1 MSTYREIHGRAV
13 RSVST
18 DPTAEVTEGEI
29 WYNTSS
35 DTFKSVVNLQ
45 AWVSS
50 APLLQDYRQGG
61 YAGDTQSSY
70 MIFGGYPIPTN
81 NNKTF
86 EYNGSGWAA
95 GGNLGTGKYLNG
107 GAGTQTA
114 GLDYGGYNGS
124 APITIPGGNVTQEYN
139 GTAWSDA
146 SATMGTARYNCL
158 GSGTQTAALS
168 AAGINAPPG
177 NASTANNNF
186 SEEYNGSSWSEGNNL
201 NTPRSLSGSQSGTQT
216 AAIMFGGFAYPSSF
230 KSDVENYDGTSWTS
244 GTSLP
249 AGRSRAG
256 TSGTQTDALVYG
268 GALPSV
274 TDTCLSWDG
283 TTFSSV
289 PSLATARQ
297 GGGNS
302 QNAPSTGAVLAGGSP
317 SPKTMTEEF
326 TSSANVITAGA
337 WGTGGAMNTARSLMG
352 SFGTRT
358 AAVAVAG
365 LKNPYATYSNDT
377 EKYDGTS
384 WTASGNYPQ
393 SIYSVGSAGTSTAG
407 LAFGGI
413 LPGSS
418 SNTTCEFDGS
428 TWTAQGSPGN
438 VPVSGG
444 YSNGFGTQTAAIAN
458 LPGASTTI
466 AYDGSSWTA
475 FGSPGNMNT
484 GRLDGYGQN
493 GTSTA
498 GLVVAG
504 RTAPGPTNT
513 TNTEEWDGSTW
524 TAAGAY
530 PVAMVFVQSNGT
542 QTAAAG
548 AGGDKM
554 PGETSQTTTCTYD
567 GSTWATAPN
576 LGTAVSRHG
585 GANVAPSTQGTI
597 YSGNVPAITTTQEFT
612 GETTALN
619 VKTLTQS

>member
-1 MSTYREIHGRAV
+1 MSTYREIHGKAIK
-13 RSVST
+13 SLST
-18 DPTAEVTEGEI
+18 DPSDANVAGQV
-29 WYNTSS
+29 WYNTDSN
-35 DTFKSVVNLQ
+35 TFKSVLKVE

-168 AAGINAPPG
+168 AAGIAAPPA

-216 AAIMFGGFAYPSSF
+216 AAIMFGGFAYPGSY

-249 AGRSRAG
+249 AGRSRSG

-268 GALPSV
+268 GSLPSV
-274 TDTCLSWDG
+274 TDTCFSFDG

-326 TSSANVITAGA
+326 NSSTNVITAGA
-337 WGTGGAMNTARSLMG
+337 FLMY
-352 SFGTRT
+352 SFT
-358 AAVAVAG
+358 V
-365 LKNPYATYSNDT
+365 
-377 EKYDGTS
+377 
-384 WTASGNYPQ
+384 
-393 SIYSVGSAGTSTAG
+393 
-407 LAFGGI
+407 
-413 LPGSS
+413 
-418 SNTTCEFDGS
+418 
-428 TWTAQGSPGN
+428 
-438 VPVSGG
+438 
-444 YSNGFGTQTAAIAN
+444 
-458 LPGASTTI
+458 
-466 AYDGSSWTA
+466 
-475 FGSPGNMNT
+475 
-484 GRLDGYGQN
+484 
-493 GTSTA
+493 
-498 GLVVAG
+498 
-504 RTAPGPTNT
+504 
-513 TNTEEWDGSTW
+513 
-524 TAAGAY
+524 
-530 PVAMVFVQSNGT
+530 
-542 QTAAAG
+542 
-548 AGGDKM
+548 
-554 PGETSQTTTCTYD
+554 
-567 GSTWATAPN
+567 
-576 LGTAVSRHG
+576 
-585 GANVAPSTQGTI
+585 
-597 YSGNVPAITTTQEFT
+597 
-612 GETTALN
+612 
-619 VKTLTQS
+619 